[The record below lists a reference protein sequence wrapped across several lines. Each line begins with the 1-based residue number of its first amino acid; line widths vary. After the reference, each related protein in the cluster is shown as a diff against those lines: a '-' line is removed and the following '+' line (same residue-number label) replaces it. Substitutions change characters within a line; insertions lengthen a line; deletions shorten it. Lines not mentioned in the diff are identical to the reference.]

1 MQKDENAP
9 VQLDITAP
17 GVARNL
23 AGLIGADIDRYCV
36 QTYDDGHRNHLGASL
51 IGREC
56 SRYLWYVF
64 RWVYHKQFDGRMYRL
79 FNRGHREE
87 DRFCEWLRGIGC
99 IVHTHNFAAKPLY
112 YIAESNEYLFGDE
125 IQETDTVRQNL
136 AVRVTERKDFE
147 IALKLGVKFPQFR
160 ISGVMGHFGGS
171 LDGRG
176 YLPARYNIPD
186 ECLFE
191 FKTNGTG
198 AKFTEL
204 RSFRGVMIV
213 KPEHWAQQCVYGFKE
228 KLKFS
233 VYMNINKNDDDL
245 HVEPVP
251 LDWELGEKMEQ
262 KAAAIILA
270 QEPPARMSEN
280 PTHFACKTCDFVQ
293 QCHHGK
299 PAEKNC
305 RSCRFARPVENAEW
319 KCEGYNA
326 VIPADF
332 IKQGCGNWQS
342 IAE

>member
-1 MQKDENAP
+1 MQNNVENSREN
-9 VQLDITAP
+9 LDITAP
-17 GVARNL
+17 GVARNIS
-23 AGLIGADIDRYCV
+23 GKISADIDAYCAD
-36 QTYDDGHRNHLGASL
+36 TYDDGHRNHLGASL

-64 RWVYHKQFDGRMYRL
+64 RWVYHKKFDGRMQRL

-87 DRFCEWLRGIGC
+87 DRFCEWLRGIGAT
-99 IVHTHNFAAKPLY
+99 VHDRHP
-112 YIAESNEYLFGDE
+112 
-125 IQETDTVRQNL
+125 ETGN
-136 AVRVTERKDFE
+136 
-147 IALKLGVKFPQFR
+147 QFR

-176 YLPARYNIPD
+176 YLPARYNIAD

-198 AKFTEL
+198 KTFTEL
-204 RSFRGVMIV
+204 RSYRGVMLV

-245 HVEPVP
+245 HVEAVP
-251 LDWELGEKMEQ
+251 LDWELGAKMEK
-262 KAAAIILA
+262 KAEVIIMS
-270 QEPPARMSEN
+270 QVPPAKLSES
-280 PTHFACKTCDFVQ
+280 PTFFACKVCDYHEH
-293 QCHHGK
+293 CHKGR

-305 RSCRFARPVENAEW
+305 RSCRAARPVDGAQW
-319 KCEGYNA
+319 YCDSYNS
-326 VIPADF
+326 VIPPDY

-342 IAE
+342 IAI